1 MTSLREVAGRPAAT
15 LSSAERRLTLELAT
29 SLPGLQLY
37 TGNYLAGTPARDGG
51 EYADYTG
58 VALEPQFLPDSPHH
72 PEWPQPSCWL
82 EPGQKFHHWIQY
94 QFR

>member
-1 MTSLREVAGRPAAT
+1 MTQDDMPRTVRDLLRT
-15 LSSAERRLTLELAT
+15 LDRVSLAT

-51 EYADYTG
+51 EYADYAG